1 MFVCDTDIAGAKCCH
16 QTRIPTGSACRWC
29 NCILYLRIFF
39 ISSVYFNYVLK
50 SLLNIFVIFLF
61 PIHCRVPSFR
71 GLNGVP
77 LEKKSTSPFQGY
89 LYASIVTLPLAAP
102 SPHCCI
108 GTFLEHHIA
117 ILSWYVAPAIDIA
130 SAGNNCAIASAQYC
144 LMRACSYMRV
154 RRSAFQSWYVALARV
169 VTSTS
174 YNRAIASEQNCVQI
188 TCSNLCI
195 CRIAI
200 LSWYVTTAVVI

>member
-1 MFVCDTDIAGAKCCH
+1 MVCHRKTKA
-16 QTRIPTGSACRWC
+16 PP
-29 NCILYLRIFF
+29 
-39 ISSVYFNYVLK
+39 
-50 SLLNIFVIFLF
+50 LF
-61 PIHCRVPSFR
+61 R
-71 GLNGVP
+71 
-77 LEKKSTSPFQGY
+77 EY

-117 ILSWYVAPAIDIA
+117 ILSWYGAPAIDIA

-188 TCSNLCI
+188 ACSNLCI
-195 CRIAI
+195 CCIAFQ
-200 LSWYVTTAVVI
+200 SWYVTTAVVI